1 MDRMW
6 ALMDLIRSFLVRRGV
21 LLELEEGWV
30 MMLVMAVTSWGWVD
44 WINFWSV
51 SSYLMY

>member
-1 MDRMW
+1 M
-6 ALMDLIRSFLVRRGV
+6 
-21 LLELEEGWV
+21 LLELEEGWVV

-51 SSYLMY
+51 SSYLMYSEGVDIIYIYDVR